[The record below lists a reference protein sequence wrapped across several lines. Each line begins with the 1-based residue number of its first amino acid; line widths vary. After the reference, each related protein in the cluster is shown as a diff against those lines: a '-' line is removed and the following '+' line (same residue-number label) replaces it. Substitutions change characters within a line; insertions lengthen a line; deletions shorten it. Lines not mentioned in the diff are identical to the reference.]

1 MPCFSRYG
9 KLATGLQRLK
19 LSSASLETNQN
30 LGLWPL
36 SRRNDREDDTIDY
49 DDPVWEA
56 SRVLHTLE
64 RFEERGRATPTTER
78 VSAFGEPESVPW
90 LDALEKERAREVL
103 ADALSE
109 SSGVSQYSWGVSC
122 LFTFFA
128 INGFSKLV
136 AALIIATAIVV

>member
-1 MPCFSRYG
+1 MDRISNPLLYVFDQVFQTAMPCFSRYG

-64 RFEERGRATPTTER
+64 RFEERGREPGGTIRGAGAVPAGRER
-78 VSAFGEPESVPW
+78 A
-90 LDALEKERAREVL
+90 LDARPVL
-103 ADALSE
+103 DPCE
-109 SSGVSQYSWGVSC
+109 
-122 LFTFFA
+122 
-128 INGFSKLV
+128 
-136 AALIIATAIVV
+136 